1 MSTRYVQQSVERMRD
16 DPNKE
21 ARVTL
26 LLGLGDT
33 SVASV
38 REQIEALNGA
48 VVECLPFETVEI
60 EVPEEAV
67 SDVCDISGLESI
79 ETDESLEDLISGN
92 PNSPKDSTT

>member
-21 ARVTL
+21 SRVTL

-38 REQIEALNGA
+38 REQIEALSGA
-48 VVECLPFETVEI
+48 VVECLPFETV
-60 EVPEEAV
+60 
-67 SDVCDISGLESI
+67 
-79 ETDESLEDLISGN
+79 GN
-92 PNSPKDSTT
+92 RGS